1 MEILSHL
8 QREFAH
14 DAWANAE
21 TIAMLR
27 GTGNPPPRALRFMAH
42 VVSAEW
48 LWMARLKQWKQEFP
62 VWPEWTLAQCEA
74 QSGKLPPLWQ
84 ELLRGMKPAGM
95 DQPVAYR
102 NSKGEDWTSTVGDIM
117 THVLL
122 HSSYHRGQVASE
134 LRAAGHAPV
143 LTDYIHAVRQGFV
156 R

>member
-1 MEILSHL
+1 MDLVPHF
-8 QREFAH
+8 QKMFAH
-14 DAWANAE
+14 DAWANQEA
-21 TIAMLR
+21 IAMLR
-27 GTGNPPPRALRFMAH
+27 VAGDPPQRALRFMAH

-62 VWPEWTLAQCEA
+62 VWPEWTLSQCEA
-74 QSGKLPPLWQ
+74 QAGKLPPLWQ
-84 ELLRGMKPAGM
+84 ELLRGMKPAGL

-102 NSKGEDWTSTVGDIM
+102 NSKGEDWSSAIGDIL